1 VRYFVDTD
9 PPRPLRILVV
19 DDHLMF
25 ADSLVRLL
33 QLETDFEVLDPC
45 IDAAGAL
52 QRLETSLPD
61 LALVDYNLPDSDG
74 VQLTRDLLERAPE
87 MRVIMLTGSSDDMVM
102 LRAIEAGASGFL
114 TKDRAATDL
123 TDSLRLVARGDPLI
137 TPDVFARVL
146 ARLPRPRTPPVSAL
160 SDREREVLQ
169 LMAEGLTTR
178 VMAEHLF
185 LSVNTVRN
193 YSQAVLTKLGAH
205 SKLEAVALAV
215 RTGIIDP
222 PSS

>member
-1 VRYFVDTD
+1 MRYFVGTD

-33 QLETDFEVLDPC
+33 QLETDFDVLEPC
-45 IDAAGAL
+45 VNATEAL
-52 QRLETSLPD
+52 QLLETSLPD
-61 LALVDYNLPDSDG
+61 LALVDFNLPDSDG
-74 VQLTRDLLERAPE
+74 VQLTRDLLARAPE
-87 MRVIMLTGSSDDMVM
+87 MRVIMLTGLSDELVM

-137 TPDVFARVL
+137 TPEVFARVL
-146 ARLPRPRTPPVSAL
+146 ARLPRHRTPPVSAL

-178 VMAEHLF
+178 AMAEHLF

-215 RTGIIDP
+215 RSGIIDP

>member
-1 VRYFVDTD
+1 
-9 PPRPLRILVV
+9 
-19 DDHLMF
+19 MF

-33 QLETDFEVLDPC
+33 QLETDFEVLEPC
-45 IDAAGAL
+45 VNAAGAL
-52 QRLETSLPD
+52 QLLETSLPD
-61 LALVDYNLPDSDG
+61 LALVDFNLPDSDG
-74 VQLTRDLLERAPE
+74 VQLTRDLLARAPE
-87 MRVIMLTGSSDDMVM
+87 MRVIMLTGLSDELVM

-137 TPDVFARVL
+137 TPEVFARVL
-146 ARLPRPRTPPVSAL
+146 ARLPRHRTPPVSAL

-178 VMAEHLF
+178 AMAEHLF

-215 RTGIIDP
+215 RSGIIDP

>member
-1 VRYFVDTD
+1 
-9 PPRPLRILVV
+9 
-19 DDHLMF
+19 MF

-33 QLETDFEVLDPC
+33 QLETDFDVLEPC
-45 IDAAGAL
+45 VNATEAL
-52 QRLETSLPD
+52 QLLETSLPD
-61 LALVDYNLPDSDG
+61 LALVDFNLPDSDG
-74 VQLTRDLLERAPE
+74 VQLTRDLLARAPE
-87 MRVIMLTGSSDDMVM
+87 MRVIMLTGLSDELVM

-137 TPDVFARVL
+137 TPEVFARVL
-146 ARLPRPRTPPVSAL
+146 ARLPRHRTPPVSAL

-178 VMAEHLF
+178 AMAEHLF

-215 RTGIIDP
+215 RSGIIDP